1 MSNLR
6 DIDLVISAV
15 KAVLPDIVVNQ
26 LQVKHPGADDDGLW
40 FFSHPLGQFEAQ
52 LESPDGQLP
61 FLVESD
67 GNGRGSN
74 ATSIV
79 AAAADVLARLGLPP
93 GQFAHRSGSADV

>member
-1 MSNLR
+1 VANLR

-15 KAVLPDIVVNQ
+15 KATLPDIAVSQ
-26 LQVKHPGADDDGLW
+26 LQVKHPGPDDDGLW

-52 LESPDGQLP
+52 SESPDGQLP

-67 GNGRGSN
+67 GTERRSQ
-74 ATSIV
+74 ATSIL

-93 GQFAHRSGSADV
+93 GHATNIPGSADV